1 MTTIT
6 QRSQA
11 ILSQIENA
19 VFTAGRPSECVTLVA
34 VSKTHAAPSLRKAY
48 LAGLTDFGESYL
60 QEALDKMQQL
70 ADLPIVWHFIGPIQ
84 SNKTRPSA
92 ESFSWVHGVDRLK
105 IAQRLAE
112 SRPPHLPPLNVCL
125 QVNISGEATK
135 AGCTADEL
143 PALAHAV
150 NSIPG
155 LRLRGLMAIP
165 EPTTDVTKQRQNF
178 KLLAQLMETLNQ
190 RVLNHP
196 GLGMDTLSMGM
207 SGDFV
212 SAIMEGSTMVRIGTA
227 IFGQRHAYSR

>member
-19 VFTAGRPSECVTLVA
+19 VLAAGRPSGCVTLVA
-34 VSKTHAAPSLRKAY
+34 VSKTHAAALLREAY
-48 LAGLTDFGESYL
+48 HAGLTDFGESYL

-70 ADLPIVWHFIGPIQ
+70 ADLPMVWHFIGPIQ
-84 SNKTRPSA
+84 SNKTRPIA

-105 IAQRLAE
+105 IAQRLDE

-135 AGCTADEL
+135 AGCAPDEL
-143 PALAHAV
+143 LALAQAV
-150 NSIPG
+150 SALPR

-165 EPTTDVTKQRQNF
+165 EPTTDVAKQRQNF
-178 KLLAQLMETLNQ
+178 KLLAQLLETLNPQ
-190 RVLNHP
+190 QLA
-196 GLGMDTLSMGM
+196 MDTLSMGM
-207 SGDFV
+207 SDDFV